1 MCGGMRGSMNDYILF
16 DLDGTLT
23 DPKEGITACV
33 QYALS
38 SFGIEEPDADEL
50 TPFIGPPLKESFME
64 FYEFDEKKAEAA
76 VEKYRERFRD
86 KGIFE
91 NRIYNGV
98 PEMIRKLKGNHK
110 RLAVASSKPTVFV
123 EQILNHFEIGKYF
136 DVIVGSEL
144 DGTRTDKAEVVSEA
158 LRRLYEGR
166 DGEIEEKKRNTVM
179 VGDRKFDVAG
189 AKAEGIVSVAV
200 SYGYGPLDELK
211 IAKPDYIV
219 RSVEELE
226 KLLLRGSGREA
237 KAQSQKKT
245 PEQTGTLMN
254 KIWFVMFPFLAY
266 IFSRSLGFYV
276 GSFLVANLAGML
288 PKGVSEKLVIWDEA
302 GEQILGATGNGAAFI
317 LAAAYL
323 VAGFVIWRFFAK
335 EEIGSAEREVKLKHA
350 RLQSPSAYACMV
362 LGVLGAAVGINLL
375 YELTGITN
383 VSESFKQAAAEQYSA
398 AFVVGLLVNGLLAPF
413 AEELIFRGTMYN
425 RLKKNQKYPMAIVV
439 SSLCFGIYHSNI
451 VQGSYAFFLGCMI
464 AWLYES
470 FGHFYVPVA
479 AHILCNTAVYILTM
493 TGAFGVLA
501 AKWWICAAFLLAG
514 AAGLYL
520 CFRMRNA
527 AVKLFEETENK
538 KIIRQ

>member
-1 MCGGMRGSMNDYILF
+1 MNDYILF

-38 SFGIEEPDADEL
+38 AFGIEEPDADKL

-64 FYEFDEKKAEAA
+64 FYEFDEEKAEAA

-91 NRIYNGV
+91 NRIYDGV

-110 RLAVASSKPTVFV
+110 KLAVASSKPTVFV
-123 EQILNHFEIGKYF
+123 KQILEHFEIGKYF

-144 DGTRTDKAEVVSEA
+144 DGTRTEKAEVVAEA
-158 LRRLYEGR
+158 LRLLY
-166 DGEIEEKKRNTVM
+166 GENAEDIEEKKRNTVM

-189 AKAEGIVSVAV
+189 AKAEGLVSVAV

-237 KAQSQKKT
+237 RSQAPT
-245 PEQTGTLMN
+245 ETLMS
-254 KIWFVMFPFLAY
+254 KIWFVLFPLLAY
-266 IFSRSLGFYV
+266 FFVRSLGFYV
-276 GSFLVANLAGML
+276 GSFIIVNLAGVL
-288 PKGVSEKLVIWDEA
+288 PKEISEKLVTWDEA
-302 GEQILGATGNGAAFI
+302 GTNLTGVTGNGSA
-317 LAAAYL
+317 LMYAAAYL
-323 VAGFVIWRFFAK
+323 VAIFVIWKFFAK
-335 EEIGSAEREVKLKHA
+335 EDIGNVEKEVKLKHS
-350 RLQSPSAYACMV
+350 RLKSPAAYACM
-362 LGVLGAAVGINLL
+362 AVGILGISVGLNLL
-375 YELTGITN
+375 FEVVGITN
-383 VSESFKQAAAEQYSA
+383 ASESFKQAAEEQYSA
-398 AFVVGLLVNGLLAPF
+398 AFLLGFLLYSVVTPL
-413 AEELIFRGTMYN
+413 AEELIFRGTVYN
-425 RLKKNQKYPMAIVV
+425 RLKKNQKYPMAILV
-439 SSLCFGIYHSNI
+439 SALCFGIYHANI
-451 VQGSYAFFLGCMI
+451 VQGSYAFLLGCVI

-470 FGHFYVPVA
+470 FGHFYVPLA
-479 AHILCNTAVYILTM
+479 AHILSNAAAYLLTM
-493 TGAFGVLA
+493 TGAFGLLA
-501 AKWWICAAFLLAG
+501 ANWWVCVIFLLVG

-527 AVKLFEETENK
+527 AAKLAAETEETAE
-538 KIIRQ
+538 

>member
-1 MCGGMRGSMNDYILF
+1 MRGGMRGNMNDYILF

-38 SFGIEEPDADEL
+38 FFGMEEPDADEL

-64 FYEFDEKKAEAA
+64 FYGFDEEKAEAA
-76 VEKYRERFRD
+76 VEKYRERFQD

-123 EQILNHFEIGKYF
+123 KRILDHFEIGKYF

-144 DGTRTDKAEVVSEA
+144 DGTRTDKAEVVAEA

-166 DGEIEEKKRNTVM
+166 EGDTEEKKRNTVM

-226 KLLLRGSGREA
+226 KLLLRGSGKEA
-237 KAQSQKKT
+237 KPQAKT
-245 PEQTGTLMN
+245 PAQAGTLMS
-254 KIWFVMFPFLAY
+254 KTWFVLFPFLAY
-266 IFSRSLGFYV
+266 IFSRSLGFYA
-276 GSFLVANLAGML
+276 GSFLVANLAGAL
-288 PKGVSEKLVIWDEA
+288 PKGLSEKLVVWDET
-302 GEQILGATGNGAAFI
+302 GENLLGATGNGAAFI

-323 VAGFVIWRFFAK
+323 VAGLVIWKFFAR
-335 EEIGSAEREVKLKHA
+335 EEIGSAEKEVRLKHA
-350 RLQSPSAYACMV
+350 RLKSPAAYASMV
-362 LGVLGAAVGINLL
+362 LGVLGIAVGLNLL

-383 VSESFKQAAAEQYSA
+383 MSEGFKQAAADQYSA
-398 AFVVGLLVNGLLAPF
+398 AFAVGLLVNGLIAPF
-413 AEELIFRGTMYN
+413 SEELIFRGTVYN
-425 RLKKNQKYPMAIVV
+425 RLKKNQKYTIAIIV
-439 SSLCFGIYHSNI
+439 SALCFGIYHSNI
-451 VQGSYAFFLGCMI
+451 VQGSYAFFLGCVI

-470 FGHFYVPVA
+470 FGHFYVPVI
-479 AHILCNTAVYILTM
+479 AHILSNMAAYLLTM

-501 AKWWICAAFLLAG
+501 ANWWVCVVFLLAG
-514 AAGLYL
+514 AAGMYL
-520 CFRMRNA
+520 CFRMKNA
-527 AVKLFEETENK
+527 AGRLAEETVS
-538 KIIRQ
+538 